1 MKRQRTLTAVIAI
14 GLLGAMSTAG
24 CSDSDYDFD
33 NIDLTMGFGSDS
45 LTVPLSSSN
54 DLPLADILELEE
66 GGSVRAD
73 ETTGWDYVFHLAG
86 GEVAAAHPC
95 VEPVVAE
102 ATSASVGYDVV
113 IGSAKSGPRRV
124 ATSVSIAPKT
134 LVEYTYQG
142 DAKEVVSITR
152 ATVDATTLTV
162 GFTFPTVLQAVVPT
176 IKRLTLSFPD
186 YLQIGEATGSAAT
199 VSGSTVTL
207 SNVVTGS
214 PLSVAVTFRGI
225 DFSSYDP
232 ALGSLTLADGHITLS
247 GTVKMGLDFDVDPEA
262 LAGLADTRNL
272 GTISATLST
281 TRMTLRSAA
290 GRFDPHVALDNLGEV
305 DVTGVPDF
313 LGDGNVVADLDNPQ
327 IVLGID
333 NDMDIAA
340 NITGDVIASKDG
352 RTTTTIH
359 LTDLHIDKQK
369 SNRLCICRKKT
380 AEIEA
385 AYGSANVYEVS
396 NLSDLVRTIPDHLK
410 FTNVEVRADLSQD
423 ASIEFGKRYT
433 VKPSYEVTAPL
444 AFGEDAMI
452 VYKDTLDGWNDDVD
466 DLQLSDDAYV
476 LVTCDVVSKLPVHL
490 TVAVTPIDKSG
501 RPISESKIKV
511 DVPTTVIASSDGQTP
526 AVTSISA
533 KVTQLDEDA
542 LRELGGMTF
551 TITGAATHDGRS
563 VAGITLNAKKHT
575 LRMQNIKATV
585 VGRVIGDFN

>member
-1 MKRQRTLTAVIAI
+1 MRKRTLAPVIAL
-14 GLLGAMSTAG
+14 GLTAAMSMAG
-24 CSDSDYDFD
+24 CTDNDYDFD

-45 LTVPLSSSN
+45 LTVPLSNSN
-54 DLPLADILELEE
+54 DLPLADIFELAAD
-66 GGSVRAD
+66 GSVRAD
-73 ETTGWDYVFHLAG
+73 ESTGWDYVFQLAG
-86 GEVAAAHPC
+86 GEVAAAHPI
-95 VEPVVAE
+95 VDPIVAE
-102 ATSASVGYDVV
+102 ATTTAVDYEVV
-113 IGSAKSGPRRV
+113 IGASAAKPHRAARN
-124 ATSVSIAPKT
+124 VSIAPKN
-134 LVEYTYQG
+134 LIEYTYEG
-142 DAKEVVSITR
+142 EAKDVVSITS
-152 ATVDATTLTV
+152 ATVDPMSLTMSISFPSAMQTCVSTVKKAT
-162 GFTFPTVLQAVVPT
+162 
-176 IKRLTLSFPD
+176 ISFPD
-186 YLQIGEATGSAAT
+186 YIQIDEVSGASAT

-207 SNVVTGS
+207 TNVSTGS
-214 PLSVAVTFRGI
+214 PVTLAVKFSRM
-225 DFSSYDP
+225 DFTDYDTTN
-232 ALGSLTLADGHITLS
+232 GKLTLANDRISIS
-247 GTVKMGLDFDVDPEA
+247 GSIKMGIDFDVDPTA
-262 LAGLADTRNL
+262 LASLGNVTSL
-272 GTISATLST
+272 GTISATLATS
-281 TRMTLRSAA
+281 RMTLRSAA
-290 GRFDPHVALDNLGEV
+290 GRFDPHIALDNLGEV

-313 LGDGNVVADLDNPQ
+313 LDDGNVVADLDNPQ
-327 IVLGID
+327 IILGID

-340 NITGDVIASKDG
+340 YISGDIIASKDG
-352 RTTTTIH
+352 RTTASVH
-359 LTDLHIDKQK
+359 LSNLYVGKQN
-369 SNRLCICRKKT
+369 SNKLCICRKQT
-380 AEIEA
+380 SDLVA
-385 AYGSANVYEVS
+385 AYGAANVYEVS

-542 LRELGGMTF
+542 LRELDDMTF

-575 LRMQNIKATV
+575 LRMQNIKGTV